1 MRLRTLLVFVI
12 SSLCGIMTASL
23 GAQSLPTRFNVPFE
37 FAVGA
42 KTLPAGDYKV
52 VLGSNRNGLVEIQS
66 ADGHSTLFT
75 LTHNADAGAPGAEP
89 TLIFHRYGDQY
100 FLEQFSTGEGQAPV
114 LELPSSKAERE
125 AAKIASSRQVETV
138 TLVATR

>member
-1 MRLRTLLVFVI
+1 MRTLLVFVI

-37 FAVGA
+37 FAVGG
-42 KTLPAGDYKV
+42 KTLPAGEYEV

-75 LTHNADAGAPGAEP
+75 MTHGGAASASSEKPA
-89 TLIFHRYGDQY
+89 LVFHRYGNQY

-114 LELPSSKAERE
+114 LELPSTKAERE
-125 AAKIASSRQVETV
+125 AVKIASSRQVETV